1 MLASLPGSSN
11 LAFAVV
17 FGIFVVAFVS
27 LLIYV
32 AVWAIRRDAAGRRQ
46 WQAEYAED
54 DGADAGPV
62 GP

>member
-11 LAFAVV
+11 IAFDVV

-27 LLIYV
+27 LSVFV

-46 WQAEYAED
+46 WRAEQAAGDEP
-54 DGADAGPV
+54 DGDARA
-62 GP
+62 

>member
-11 LAFAVV
+11 IAFDIV

-27 LLIYV
+27 LSIFV

-46 WQAEYAED
+46 WRAEQAPGGEP
-54 DGADAGPV
+54 DGEPRA
-62 GP
+62 